1 MNQNSNS
8 NGTRSFFDRLIGPP
22 LETAAAPHQ
31 AISKR
36 IGLAVFASDALS
48 STAYATEEILVVL
61 SFAGSIYFGLSI
73 PIAIAIAI
81 LLGIVTISYRQTIH
95 AYPNG
100 GGAYIVSRD
109 NLGEGTAQVAAAAL
123 LSDYILTVAVS
134 ISSGVAQIISA
145 FPKLNPFRIEIAL
158 ALLVVMTIINLRG
171 MKESGK
177 AFSIPTY
184 FFLGTIIFTILVG
197 FFRWVSGSLTA
208 LTDVEVIV
216 HTTLEPLSVFLVLR
230 AFSSG
235 CTALTGVEAISN
247 GIPAFEDPKPKNA
260 TTTLTWMSIILGF
273 IFLGIT
279 LLAHQINAQ
288 PSEVETIISQLGRAI
303 FGEGIGQVWLLAA
316 TTLILIMA
324 ANTSFADFPRL
335 GALAAA
341 DGFLPRQ
348 LTYRGSRLVFS
359 WGIIIL
365 AVFAGILLV
374 VFNSNTSRLI
384 PLYAIGVFL
393 SFTLSQTGMVI
404 RWRKIGR
411 LKPGE
416 IAETPHGTHLE
427 YDRHWQWKML
437 LSGFGGAMTFSVMIV
452 FAVTKFVQG
461 AWIVV
466 VLIPLLV
473 LLFSSI
479 HRHYLRVADSLRLRG
494 LKIRPKA
501 SPVHTILL
509 VDDVHAGTLRL
520 VNFAESLGN
529 PWEAI
534 HIEIDPEKTVT
545 IQKKWKQRIQ
555 LSAPLKIIPSPYR
568 SITSPLREYIQQLQ
582 NENPRQF
589 IHLLMG
595 QLAMPNAW
603 EQVLHRNTNLL
614 VDLVL
619 RDMERVVVTSVP
631 YQIDQARKYAER
643 IRQELNLPP
652 DTALPIWEDDDAAS
666 TVNREAET
674 MVEHEETR
682 SEQNET

>member
-1 MNQNSNS
+1 MNKDSKT
-8 NGTRSFFDRLIGPP
+8 NGSRSFLDRLIGPP

-48 STAYATEEILVVL
+48 STAYATEEILIVL
-61 SFAGSIYFGLSI
+61 AFAGSAYFGLSI
-73 PIAIAIAI
+73 PIAIAIAL

-109 NLGEGTAQVAAAAL
+109 NFGEGVAQVAAAAL
-123 LSDYILTVAVS
+123 LSDYVLTVAVS
-134 ISSGVAQIISA
+134 ISSGVAQIVSA
-145 FPKLNPFRIEIAL
+145 FPRLNAFRIEIAL
-158 ALLVVMTIINLRG
+158 ALLLIMTIVNLRG
-171 MKESGK
+171 VKESGK

-197 FFRWVSGSLTA
+197 FFRWATGTLSP
-208 LTDVEVIV
+208 LTDVEAIV
-216 HTTLEPLSVFLVLR
+216 HTTLEPLTIFLILR

-247 GIPAFEDPKPKNA
+247 GIPAFKDPQSRNA
-260 TTTLTWMSIILGF
+260 ATTLTWMSAILGF
-273 IFLGIT
+273 VFLGIT
-279 LLAHQINAQ
+279 FLAHQINAQ
-288 PSEVETIISQLGRAI
+288 PSDVETVISQLGRAI
-303 FGEGIGQVWLLAA
+303 YGEGIGQVWLLAA

-348 LTYRGSRLVFS
+348 FTYRGSRLVFS
-359 WGIIIL
+359 WGIGIL
-365 AVFAGILLV
+365 AVFAGILLI
-374 VFNSNTSRLI
+374 VFDSNTSRLI

-393 SFTLSQTGMVI
+393 SFSLSQSGMVV

-416 IAETPHGTHLE
+416 ITETPHGTRLE

-437 LSGFGGAMTFSVMIV
+437 LSGFGGLMTFGVMIV
-452 FAVTKFVQG
+452 FAVTKFAQG

-466 VLIPLLV
+466 ILIPMLV
-473 LLFSSI
+473 LLFSGI
-479 HRHYLRVADSLRLRG
+479 HRHYQRVAEHLRLHG
-494 LKIRPKA
+494 LKISPQA
-501 SPVHTILL
+501 SPVRTILL

-534 HIEIDPEKTVT
+534 HIEIDPDKTAMV
-545 IQKKWKQRIQ
+545 QKKWKQRIR
-555 LSAPLKIIPSPYR
+555 LGAPLKILPSPYR
-568 SITSPLREYIQQLQ
+568 SITGPLREYIQQLRD
-582 NENPRQF
+582 ENPRQF

-603 EQVLHRNTNLL
+603 EQALHRNTNLL
-614 VDLVL
+614 IDLVL

-631 YQIDQARKYAER
+631 YQIDQAEKYANR
-643 IRQELNLPP
+643 IRQELNLPSGAP
-652 DTALPIWEDDDAAS
+652 LPIWDDEEQVIPQNDYQPP
-666 TVNREAET
+666 TDE
-674 MVEHEETR
+674 EETA
-682 SEQNET
+682 EDQVIE

>member
-1 MNQNSNS
+1 MNNDPESNS
-8 NGTRSFFDRLIGPP
+8 SRSFVDRLIGPP

-48 STAYATEEILVVL
+48 STAYATEEILLVL
-61 SFAGSIYFGLSI
+61 AFAGSIYFGLSI

-81 LLGIVTISYRQTIH
+81 LLVIVTISYRQTIH
-95 AYPNG
+95 AYPGG

-109 NLGEGTAQVAAAAL
+109 NFGENVAQVAAAAL

-134 ISSGVAQIISA
+134 ISSGVAQIVSA
-145 FPKLNPFRIEIAL
+145 FPKLDPFRIEIAL
-158 ALLVVMTIINLRG
+158 ALLLVMTIVNLRG
-171 MKESGK
+171 VKESGK

-184 FFLGTIIFTILVG
+184 FFLGTIIFTILLG
-197 FFRWVSGSLTA
+197 FFRWATGSLST
-208 LTDVEVIV
+208 LTDVEAII

-247 GIPAFEDPKPKNA
+247 GIPAFEDPKPHNA
-260 TTTLTWMSIILGF
+260 ASTLTWMSAILGF
-273 IFLGIT
+273 VFLGVT
-279 LLAHQINAQ
+279 FLAHQINAQ

-303 FGEGIGQVWLLAA
+303 YGEGIGQVWLLAA

-335 GALAAA
+335 GALAAG

-348 LTYRGSRLVFS
+348 LSYRGSRLVFS
-359 WGIIIL
+359 WGIIVL

-374 VFNSNTSRLI
+374 VFDSNTSRLI

-393 SFTLSQTGMVI
+393 SFTLSQFGMVI

-411 LKPGE
+411 LSSGE
-416 IAETPHGTHLE
+416 TLETPHGTHLKYE
-427 YDRHWQWKML
+427 RQWRWKMI
-437 LSGFGGAMTFSVMIV
+437 LSGFGGTMTFGVMIV
-452 FAVTKFVQG
+452 FTVTKFAQG

-466 VLIPLLV
+466 ILIPLLV

-479 HRHYLRVADSLRLRG
+479 HRHYQRVADNLRLHG
-494 LKIRPKA
+494 LKISPKA
-501 SPVHTILL
+501 SPMHTILL

-520 VNFAESLGN
+520 VNFAQSLGN

-534 HIEIDPEKTVT
+534 HIEIDPDKTAMV
-545 IQKKWKQRIQ
+545 QKKWNQRIR
-555 LSAPLKIIPSPYR
+555 LAPIKILPSPYR
-568 SITSPLREYIQQLQ
+568 SITTPLREYIQQLRE
-582 NENPRQF
+582 ENPRQF
-589 IHLLMG
+589 IHLLIG

-603 EQVLHRNTNLL
+603 EQALHRNTNILIDLL
-614 VDLVL
+614 L
-619 RDMERVVVTSVP
+619 RDMERVVITSVP
-631 YQIDQARKYAER
+631 YQIDQAERYAER
-643 IRQELNLPP
+643 IRQELQIPPGSPLPV
-652 DTALPIWEDDDAAS
+652 WEDDDI
-666 TVNREAET
+666 TET
-674 MVEHEETR
+674 GETAMPKFPDKQLTTPD
-682 SEQNET
+682 S